1 MLTWLWINGL
11 CLSANDVLRSPH
23 RGSGVALSTESS
35 NSGIYYKKICFSDPL
50 RARLFASAALGHERN
65 ILTTC
70 HFFPFI
76 FRVRDG
82 VTGLH
87 AIPILQYILILAYP
101 PNRSINNNT
110 SENVTLKGGGVYT
123 LQHQALHRREVICFY
138 QEHKACEQH
147 SISVRDAQTSRRSKC
162 HVYKIPMAL
171 ASPRR

>member
-1 MLTWLWINGL
+1 MMSSDLPIGGQGWL
-11 CLSANDVLRSPH
+11 CLLSLLTLAFTTKRSALVTHWEP
-23 RGSGVALSTESS
+23 GSLLQQLWAMK
-35 NSGIYYKKICFSDPL
+35 GIFWPPVIS
-50 RARLFASAALGHERN
+50 
-65 ILTTC
+65 
-70 HFFPFI
+70 FPSF

-110 SENVTLKGGGVYT
+110 SKNVTLKGGGVYT

-138 QEHKACEQH
+138 QEHKACGQH